1 MKRNIITVLLIILLA
16 IIVVV
21 TGGLLKKNRNS
32 HKNVG
37 TSATSSDSV
46 KDIDEVDGEEQLENE
61 EKMWE
66 EHKKLAEEGSLRQQ
80 YEPFDWQD
88 WQYTVGDMRVY
99 KNYYIFQNSE
109 DYDGI
114 QLEEPF
120 YACGRENYVY
130 VVTDIKIKNIS
141 KYKRE
146 YNYTNIQMFCLGD
159 DGRRK
164 CMTGNPGDENW
175 MFNDASDLSRPV
187 NGAKTNPNNWKNGC
201 MDIAPGEEIT
211 ISMIHRVT
219 VGETVVP
226 PEEGEIRQYTY
237 INPYDKFDHLNIY
250 ISFLGTMSD
259 PNCSIENEF
268 YDVENDKYSVIV
280 KCNPVSITME

>member
-1 MKRNIITVLLIILLA
+1 
-16 IIVVV
+16 
-21 TGGLLKKNRNS
+21 
-32 HKNVG
+32 VG

-66 EHKKLAEEGSLRQQ
+66 EHKKLVEEGSLRQQ

-130 VVTDIKIKNIS
+130 VVTDIKH
-141 KYKRE
+141 
-146 YNYTNIQMFCLGD
+146 Q
-159 DGRRK
+159 
-164 CMTGNPGDENW
+164 
-175 MFNDASDLSRPV
+175 
-187 NGAKTNPNNWKNGC
+187 
-201 MDIAPGEEIT
+201 
-211 ISMIHRVT
+211 
-219 VGETVVP
+219 
-226 PEEGEIRQYTY
+226 
-237 INPYDKFDHLNIY
+237 
-250 ISFLGTMSD
+250 
-259 PNCSIENEF
+259 
-268 YDVENDKYSVIV
+268 
-280 KCNPVSITME
+280 